1 MPRLP
6 ACFAGLVLCVAPL
19 FFQRSW
25 RRAELLPLGA
35 ILAPGQ
41 RTVRSILR
49 ITGLAHERRFANCHR
64 ILNRAAW
71 TGSLRPRPGQ

>member
-6 ACFAGLVLCVAPL
+6 ACFAGLILCFAPL

-25 RRAELLPLGA
+25 RRAELLLLGA

-64 ILNRAAW
+64 TLNRAAW
-71 TGSLRPRPGQ
+71 AGGLRPRPGH